1 MKETL
6 KAMLLSKLKVVMA
19 VLLAVFALGTGGIL
33 LVHRT
38 VGAEPPASTAERKTG
53 KPKEEDAIQGNWTVA
68 NLEQVNHEPTKDER
82 AAFKEGSL
90 KVVITADKIVYR
102 DKDEATYKL
111 DPSKTPRRIDMT
123 VASDK
128 KSVTVA
134 GIYALDGDE
143 LRLCF
148 VGRVSDIEPPASF
161 DIKKAKPGTFPTCW
175 TLRRDDAPRD
185 KGKDVEKKADP
196 KEDAAAKE
204 LKAMEGDWDVV
215 GLERDGKKA
224 SADDAKGMRW
234 TFKGSTM
241 QPTDPGD
248 KPGAKAEVK
257 IDSSRSPRHLDLVVL
272 EGDLKGKTL
281 QGIYKL
287 EDGKL
292 TVCLRDEQAPEK
304 GRPKDFTAEK
314 GSNQGMITLGKAK
327 K

>member
-1 MKETL
+1 L

-143 LRLCF
+143 L
-148 VGRVSDIEPPASF
+148 SSAS
-161 DIKKAKPGTFPTCW
+161 
-175 TLRRDDAPRD
+175 
-185 KGKDVEKKADP
+185 
-196 KEDAAAKE
+196 
-204 LKAMEGDWDVV
+204 
-215 GLERDGKKA
+215 
-224 SADDAKGMRW
+224 SAG
-234 TFKGSTM
+234 
-241 QPTDPGD
+241 
-248 KPGAKAEVK
+248 
-257 IDSSRSPRHLDLVVL
+257 
-272 EGDLKGKTL
+272 
-281 QGIYKL
+281 
-287 EDGKL
+287 
-292 TVCLRDEQAPEK
+292 
-304 GRPKDFTAEK
+304 
-314 GSNQGMITLGKAK
+314 
-327 K
+327 